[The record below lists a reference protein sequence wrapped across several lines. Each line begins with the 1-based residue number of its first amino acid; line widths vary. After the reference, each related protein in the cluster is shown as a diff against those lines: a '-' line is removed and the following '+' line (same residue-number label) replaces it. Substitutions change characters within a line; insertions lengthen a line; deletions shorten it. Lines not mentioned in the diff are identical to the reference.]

1 MSYIS
6 TLNQDAS
13 PEVFSEDYLTHE
25 LNIWAT
31 APLTFEDTPDFHLSS
46 EGSDSDYVKTP
57 ASHHHQIPD
66 EYLYPLLPIISNV
79 GLPFVAPFSLNDK
92 AKVDSN
98 VSVPS
103 DTAGITHAAS
113 LSNSKKKRKMSIDEA
128 EKSTQN
134 EDKRRRNTMASAR
147 FRQRKK
153 LREVSLEQNAKEM
166 TSKVDSLQKKVDSL
180 EKEAKWLRSLLVEKD
195 GSLPSAP
202 SDDRWESQ
210 R

>member
-1 MSYIS
+1 
-6 TLNQDAS
+6 
-13 PEVFSEDYLTHE
+13 
-25 LNIWAT
+25 
-31 APLTFEDTPDFHLSS
+31 
-46 EGSDSDYVKTP
+46 
-57 ASHHHQIPD
+57 
-66 EYLYPLLPIISNV
+66 
-79 GLPFVAPFSLNDK
+79 
-92 AKVDSN
+92 
-98 VSVPS
+98 
-103 DTAGITHAAS
+103 
-113 LSNSKKKRKMSIDEA
+113 MSIDEA